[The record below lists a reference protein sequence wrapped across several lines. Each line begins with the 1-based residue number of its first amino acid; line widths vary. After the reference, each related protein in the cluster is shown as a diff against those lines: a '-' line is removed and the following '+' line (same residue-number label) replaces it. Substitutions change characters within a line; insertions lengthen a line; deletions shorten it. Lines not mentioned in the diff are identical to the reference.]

1 MKKFDIYNL
10 ISLVIFKID
19 NVLYKTLGIVSSY
32 RKHAWVLSG
41 KRLQRDLDREHSQR
55 DLVNSLFGHNYT
67 TKQALEVYRRDEVD
81 LMEW

>member
-32 RKHAWVLSG
+32 RKHAWTLSG
-41 KRLQRDLDREHSQR
+41 KRLQRDLDREHSMR
-55 DLVNSLFGHNYT
+55 DHFNALNGTSYT
-67 TKQALEVYRRDEVD
+67 TKQALALED
-81 LMEW
+81 